1 MDPTRHRQGRPH
13 VDFDYSPQEDAFRQ
27 ELRAWLAANPPKGYD
42 PATFLHLDQDARFAL
57 QLDWQRQLHGAGWV
71 GIHWPKAYG
80 GRGATAMEQTI
91 YQQEMVRARMPEI
104 ANFMGTRIAGPTLI
118 HWGTEAQKQRYIP
131 TILNGEEIWC
141 QGYSEPGAGSDIASL
156 QTRAVEEGDDFV
168 INGQKV
174 WTSFAQYA
182 RFCLLLARTD
192 PAAPKHKGIS
202 CVIVDM
208 QSPGITVRPLRQING
223 DAEFN
228 EVFFDNVRVP
238 KENLI
243 GGKNQGWPVM
253 LTTLMFERVTF
264 DVLSPVESVMTQL
277 IKVVKQEAAVDAAV
291 RQQVARFHIECQAI
305 KYTSLRQLTRQLRG
319 EPPGPESSM
328 VKLAASELNQ
338 RVVLF
343 ATALLGSAAQVVS
356 ESEDDIDGSYWMH
369 CALSMHLYTIAGGT
383 SEIQRGILGERV
395 LGLPKG

>member
-1 MDPTRHRQGRPH
+1 MDFAYT
-13 VDFDYSPQEDAFRQ
+13 PQEEAFRL
-27 ELRAWLAANPPKGYD
+27 ELRAWLAANPPQGYD
-42 PATFLHLDQDARFAL
+42 PVTFPQLEQNERFAL
-57 QLDWQRQLHGAGWV
+57 QLDWQRQLHRGGWV
-71 GIHWPKAYG
+71 GIHWPQAYG
-80 GRGATAMEQTI
+80 GRGATVMEQTI
-91 YQQEMVRARMPEI
+91 YRREMVRARLPEI

-131 TILNGEEIWC
+131 TILNGDEIWC

-156 QTRAVEEGDDFV
+156 QTRAVEEGDDFI

-202 CVIVDM
+202 CFVVDM
-208 QSPGITVRPLRQING
+208 HTPGITVRPLRQING
-223 DAEFN
+223 DMEFN

-238 KENLI
+238 KENLV
-243 GGKNQGWPVM
+243 GGQNQGWPVM

-264 DVLSPVESVMTQL
+264 DVLSPVESVIAQL
-277 IKVVKQEAAVDAAV
+277 VEVGRRTAGDSSV
-291 RQQVARFHIECQAI
+291 RHQVARFYTELQAI

-319 EPPGPESSM
+319 EPPGPESSV

-338 RVVLF
+338 RVVMF
-343 ATALLGSAAQVVS
+343 ATALLGSAGQVMS
-356 ESEDDIDGSYWMH
+356 DTAHAEDGDYWMH
-369 CALSMHLYTIAGGT
+369 CALSTHLYTIAGGT
-383 SEIQRGILGERV
+383 SEIQRSILGERV